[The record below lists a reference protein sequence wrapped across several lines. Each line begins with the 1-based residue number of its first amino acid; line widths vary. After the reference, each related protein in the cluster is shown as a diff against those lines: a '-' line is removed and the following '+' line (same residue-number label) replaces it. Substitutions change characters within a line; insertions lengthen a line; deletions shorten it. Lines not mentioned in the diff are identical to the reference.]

1 VSATTS
7 HVMNQRTKL
16 LIAPVAALALTFSL
30 VACGSDGTSSVATT
44 EATTDMAGTTPMD
57 GTTDMGG
64 EMAGGEATV
73 GDIAVTGAWIR
84 EPAVG
89 QTTSAAYATI
99 ANNGAA
105 DVTLVSASV
114 PFDATVQL
122 HETTT
127 DAAGTMQ
134 MQEVPEGFTIPAG
147 GSFSLEPGGAHVM
160 MLGIDPADIT
170 GTIDLTLVF
179 DDGTEVVV
187 SAPVK
192 TLDMSGMDSDM
203 GSDDMGGDMD
213 GDMTGTTMA
222 G

>member
-1 VSATTS
+1 
-7 HVMNQRTKL
+7 MYKRQ
-16 LIAPVAALALTFSL
+16 
-30 VACGSDGTSSVATT
+30 
-44 EATTDMAGTTPMD
+44 
-57 GTTDMGG
+57 
-64 EMAGGEATV
+64 V
-73 GDIAVTGAWIR
+73 GDIAVTGAWVR
-84 EPAVG
+84 EPAEG

-99 ANNGAA
+99 ANSGDV

-114 PFDATVQL
+114 PFDATVEL

-134 MQEVPEGFTIPAG
+134 MQEIPEGFTIPAG
-147 GSFSLEPGGAHVM
+147 GSFSLEPGGAHIM
-160 MLGIDPADIT
+160 MLDIDPADVT

-187 SAPVK
+187 GAPVK
-192 TLDMSGMDSDM
+192 PLAMSDM
-203 GSDDMGGDMD
+203 G

>member
-1 VSATTS
+1 MPATTS
-7 HVMNQRTKL
+7 HIVNQRTKL

-30 VACGSDGTSSVATT
+30 AACGSDDTSSVATT
-44 EATTDMAGTTPMD
+44 
-57 GTTDMGG
+57 
-64 EMAGGEATV
+64 EATV

-84 EPAVG
+84 EPAKG

-99 ANNGAA
+99 INNGAA
-105 DVTLVSASV
+105 EVTLVSASV

-127 DAAGTMQ
+127 DAARTMQ

-147 GSFSLEPGGAHVM
+147 GSFSLEPGDAHTM
-160 MLGIDPADIT
+160 MMGIDPADLT

-187 SAPVK
+187 GAPVK
-192 TLDMSGMDSDM
+192 SLDMSDM
-203 GSDDMGGDMD
+203 GTDMGDE
-213 GDMTGTTMA
+213 MTGTTMA